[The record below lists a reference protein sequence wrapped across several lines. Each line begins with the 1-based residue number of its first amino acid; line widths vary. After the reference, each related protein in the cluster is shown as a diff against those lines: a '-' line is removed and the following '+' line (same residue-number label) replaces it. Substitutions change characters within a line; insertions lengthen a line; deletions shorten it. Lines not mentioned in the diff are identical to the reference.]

1 MTVLVAGELDVDVS
15 EVPSDRVADNGVADD
30 EVDAVFAGLGPE
42 VLGLGADVEVELVEE
57 VVVGLG
63 DEDDLR
69 LLERQSNKSLK

>member
-1 MTVLVAGELDVDVS
+1 MTAFIARELDIDVG

-42 VLGLGADVEVELVEE
+42 VLGLGTDVEVELVEE

-69 LLERQSNKSLK
+69 LLKRQSNKSLK

>member
-1 MTVLVAGELDVDVS
+1 MTILVAGELDVDVS

-30 EVDAVFAGLGPE
+30 EVDAVFAGLGPK

-69 LLERQSNKSLK
+69 LLKRQSNKSLK

>member
-1 MTVLVAGELDVDVS
+1 M
-15 EVPSDRVADNGVADD
+15 
-30 EVDAVFAGLGPE
+30 DAVFAGLGPK

-69 LLERQSNKSLK
+69 LLKRQSNKSLK